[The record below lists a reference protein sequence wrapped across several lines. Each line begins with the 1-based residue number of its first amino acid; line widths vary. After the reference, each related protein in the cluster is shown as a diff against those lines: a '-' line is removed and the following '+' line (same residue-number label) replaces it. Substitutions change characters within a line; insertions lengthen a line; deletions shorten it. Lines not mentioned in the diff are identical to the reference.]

1 MLTLIGGKCDK
12 NENTGKRIG
21 VSQKH
26 ELYLGAGGVFLKIKA
41 AKENVCKRSYIFLT
55 EFIVSEFDRL
65 SEFSLVRIS
74 A

>member
-1 MLTLIGGKCDK
+1 MIKM
-12 NENTGKRIG
+12 RIQG
-21 VSQKH
+21 R
-26 ELYLGAGGVFLKIKA
+26 ELGLARSMNCIWEQEVFFLKIKA